1 MAAPAAK
8 KLLVLDVNG
17 LLVATYHHK
26 HGKLPAGPHHAKL
39 GNFYVYMRPSCEEFL
54 KFCFEN
60 FVVGI
65 WSSAREHNVNL
76 FVDFIFK
83 DLKPALAFSWH
94 QQHCTTTKVKH
105 PDNDRKPIF
114 LKELSK
120 LWANLNP
127 EQFGPSN
134 SLLVDDSPYKALK
147 NPPNTAIFPRSY
159 TADEADDNFLGVLQK
174 YLEGLRDSL
183 DVQKYVS
190 ENPIGEPSI
199 TSESPLWSIFSSI
212 VGGDSPTTQV
222 VQAIEDAKG
231 YVQEVQEDV
240 KQRFGKITEYRDV
253 EHAGKRRHF
262 SPTLYCEHSTRSR
275 VQGLPETADLM
286 LEHEGNA
293 FSDQLQDDDQSK
305 NGYHSWGHRGRIRER
320 GRGRERP
327 RREREGSR
335 SPQRHQDYSNRID
348 GDCDRY
354 IPEFVVAP
362 SSSYSWECN
371 SSRNGSSRGSYHR
384 RGTSSG
390 ATRNRNPFVAEQ
402 YGDHKGYGAQGERQ
416 FAPTIFNNRDL
427 QPHILPFTGQPIYG
441 IASQPNSHIGHS
453 GQTEQAY
460 SCHNMYQGERQFNDG
475 SSGMRPDYDRRWQ
488 EPAYSGHNRYQGERQ
503 FNDGSSGTRP
513 DYDRRWQ
520 ELAYSGH
527 NRYQGEKQ
535 FNDGSSGTRPDYDR
549 RWQEPAY
556 SGHNRYQGERQF
568 NDGSSWTTPDYDRR
582 WQEPAY
588 SGKTTVHDPRWN
600 RRPVSQYVA
609 PLHT

>member
-1 MAAPAAK
+1 MTKAVVAAPAAK

-105 PDNDRKPIF
+105 PDNEHKPIF

-120 LWANLNP
+120 LWANLDP

-212 VGGDSPTTQV
+212 VGGDSPTPLRLSRLSKMQKDMFRKFKRMLNNVLGKLQNIEMWSMQEKEDIFHLHYIVNTQR
-222 VQAIEDAKG
+222 G
-231 YVQEVQEDV
+231 
-240 KQRFGKITEYRDV
+240 V
-253 EHAGKRRHF
+253 EFK
-262 SPTLYCEHSTRSR
+262 
-275 VQGLPETADLM
+275 V
-286 LEHEGNA
+286 
-293 FSDQLQDDDQSK
+293 
-305 NGYHSWGHRGRIRER
+305 
-320 GRGRERP
+320 
-327 RREREGSR
+327 
-335 SPQRHQDYSNRID
+335 
-348 GDCDRY
+348 
-354 IPEFVVAP
+354 
-362 SSSYSWECN
+362 
-371 SSRNGSSRGSYHR
+371 
-384 RGTSSG
+384 
-390 ATRNRNPFVAEQ
+390 
-402 YGDHKGYGAQGERQ
+402 
-416 FAPTIFNNRDL
+416 
-427 QPHILPFTGQPIYG
+427 
-441 IASQPNSHIGHS
+441 
-453 GQTEQAY
+453 
-460 SCHNMYQGERQFNDG
+460 YQGQ
-475 SSGMRPDYDRRWQ
+475 
-488 EPAYSGHNRYQGERQ
+488 
-503 FNDGSSGTRP
+503 
-513 DYDRRWQ
+513 
-520 ELAYSGH
+520 LI
-527 NRYQGEKQ
+527 
-535 FNDGSSGTRPDYDR
+535 
-549 RWQEPAY
+549 
-556 SGHNRYQGERQF
+556 
-568 NDGSSWTTPDYDRR
+568 
-582 WQEPAY
+582 
-588 SGKTTVHDPRWN
+588 
-600 RRPVSQYVA
+600 
-609 PLHT
+609 

>member
-26 HGKLPAGPHHAKL
+26 DGKLPAGPHHAKL
-39 GNFYVYMRPSCEEFL
+39 GNFYVYKRPSCEEFL

-105 PDNDRKPIF
+105 PDNEHKPIF

-120 LWANLNP
+120 LWAKLDP
-127 EQFGPSN
+127 GQFGPSN

-147 NPPNTAIFPRSY
+147 NPPNTAIFPRPY

-183 DVQKYVS
+183 DVQQYVS

-212 VGGDSPTTQV
+212 VSGDSPTTQV
-222 VQAIEDAKG
+222 VQAIQDAKG
-231 YVQEVQEDV
+231 FVEEVQEDV
-240 KQRFGKITEYRDV
+240 KQRFGKTTEYRGV
-253 EHAGKRRHF
+253 EHGDKRGYF
-262 SPTLYCEHSTRSR
+262 SPTLYCEHSKRSR
-275 VQGLPETADLM
+275 VQGLPETADLT
-286 LEHEGNA
+286 LEHEGNT
-293 FSDQLQDDDQSK
+293 FSYQLQDDDQSK
-305 NGYHSWGHRGRIRER
+305 NGYHLWGHRGRIRER
-320 GRGRERP
+320 GRGRGRERLS
-327 RREREGSR
+327 RERERLR
-335 SPQRHQDYSNRID
+335 SSQRHQDYRDRFD

-371 SSRNGSSRGSYHR
+371 SNRNGSSRGSHHR
-384 RGTSSG
+384 HGTSSE
-390 ATRNRNPFVAEQ
+390 ATRIQNPIVGEQ
-402 YGDHKGYGAQGERQ
+402 YRDHMGYGAQGERQ
-416 FAPTIFNNRDL
+416 FAPTRFNDRDL
-427 QPHILPFTGQPIYG
+427 QPHILPLTGQPIYG
-441 IASQPNSHIGHS
+441 IASQPQSHIGHS

-460 SCHNMYQGERQFNDG
+460 SCHN
-475 SSGMRPDYDRRWQ
+475 
-488 EPAYSGHNRYQGERQ
+488 RYEGERQ

-513 DYDRRWQ
+513 DYDTRWQ
-520 ELAYSGH
+520 EPAYSGH
-527 NRYQGEKQ
+527 TRFQGERQ
-535 FNDGSSGTRPDYDR
+535 FNDGSSWTRPDYDR
-549 RWQEPAY
+549 RWQEPTY
-556 SGHNRYQGERQF
+556 SGHTRYQGERQF
-568 NDGSSWTTPDYDRR
+568 NDGSSWIIPDYDRR

-588 SGKTTVHDPRWN
+588 SDNRTVYDPRWN